1 METIQIEIKSN
12 APQVEKETTSLRQQ
26 VRELRK
32 EMESCAVGTDEYAAA
47 LQKLANVTHDY
58 KDQQEE
64 IRNSAAD
71 LGTVFDNLQSV
82 SSNVAAGF
90 SAVNAITTLFGANS
104 ENLQK
109 VMVKLQA
116 GMALV
121 QGMKGMEGM
130 GKDMKHLI
138 TSIKAMIT
146 STKTQ
151 TAANKALAASEGTVT
166 TATKATSTAMKGLK
180 KAILATGIGIFIVLV
195 GELAAHLEDLV
206 KWFKSNKNEAVDYG
220 KVLDD
225 LTEKHQKQNKELE
238 LKLAKMKLEGKSYE
252 ELYFAQLEHLTAQK
266 LEIQNT
272 LLQIETEQELI
283 NLRKKKNGEL
293 RKKDQEQYDKNKEAI
308 KGYNDALLDLDISIT
323 NLKNNY
329 NDYVNN
335 QTKSSSKLD
344 NSEEKAIQAAKKR
357 ADEYS
362 KMLKKADADWKKYF
376 DDLIKEMKKA
386 QETIKQIGGI
396 FNIEGETD
404 EEIFRVIYGINPD
417 SLKGRLE
424 GIAQSVLSYDLKT
437 LTNAKDS
444 KVSELQTQIEELRA
458 DAQIGVDKL
467 KVLKDKL
474 YEVEVQLTRTRD
486 NSQKEALKAQ
496 KAEILGEIQSI
507 EEEVKATIK
516 QIETAEVNIERI
528 KQAYAKAGND
538 LVQNQ
543 SELSNKLSAIE
554 SKITDDTYDNFTE
567 VSNAAKNL
575 SSTFETQFN
584 ALEYGLKEGLINSD
598 EYYSGL
604 HKIYAQY
611 TSGVKEIEDGFIAQL
626 ENSGQQEEDITLL
639 YATRIAEIRQNYAI
653 KPLEFQKEVGE
664 RFLQELDRQLAAIEN
679 TYFKHSTFLERDVIK
694 WQGTLN
700 TTSGQWSTSLKDR
713 HKNELDILNAQRANE
728 EEYYSKEKGRL
739 VEELNNNMLTVEQRA
754 GLWAQIEQLDADHLV
769 NQADFNAQEKAL
781 NDEWKANLV
790 NTGIEGL
797 NAFASLTSAL
807 NAVSKAQVDEYK
819 RQYEAGEISKE
830 KFEKLQDEEL
840 HKQASLQIAT
850 TVMQTAAGIAT
861 VWAQASKF
869 GIIAGPIIA
878 AIQTAAYVA
887 NMAAQI
893 KSIKTALKAGTAGDT
908 SGGAT
913 PDTSF
918 TLTSPDA
925 YQNTLSDEVQTDLQ
939 ANAKDNQRVYVVSS
953 DISNAQHNEKTTVT
967 TATF

>member
-1 METIQIEIKSN
+1 METIDIQIKSN
-12 APQVEKETTSLRQQ
+12 APEVTKETTSLRQQ
-26 VRELRK
+26 IKELRK

-64 IRNSAAD
+64 IRNSAGD

-90 SAVNAITTLFGANS
+90 SAVNAVTTLFGANS

-109 VMVKLQA
+109 VMVKLQQ

-130 GKDMKHLI
+130 SKDMKHLI
-138 TSIKAMIT
+138 TSVKAMIT
-146 STKTQ
+146 TTKTQ
-151 TAANKALAASEGTVT
+151 TTANKALAASEGTVT

-180 KAILATGIGIFIVLV
+180 TALIATGIGAIIVLV
-195 GELAAHLEDLV
+195 GTLAAHFEDLV
-206 KWFKSNKNEAVDYG
+206 NLLKFNKKEAVDYG

-238 LKLAKMKLEGKSYE
+238 LKLAKMKLMGKSYE
-252 ELYFAQLEHLTAQK
+252 ELYFAQLEHITGQK
-266 LEIQNT
+266 LEIEST
-272 LLQIETEQELI
+272 LKLIELEQDLI
-283 NLRKKKNGEL
+283 ESRSKNGKI
-293 RKKDQEQYDKNKEAI
+293 RKKDREQYENNKVAI
-308 KGYNDALLDLDISIT
+308 EKYKDSIIDLEISIT

-335 QTKSSSKLD
+335 QTNSSSKLD

-376 DDLIKEMKKA
+376 SDLIKEMKKA

-396 FNIEGETD
+396 FNIEGQTD
-404 EEIFRVIYGINPD
+404 EEIFKVIYGINPD

-424 GIAQSVLSYDLKT
+424 GIAQSILSYDLET
-437 LTNAKDS
+437 LTNAKNS
-444 KVSELQTQIEELRA
+444 KISEFETQIEELKA
-458 DAQIGVDKL
+458 DAQIGIDKL
-467 KVLKDKL
+467 KTLKNKL
-474 YEVEVQLTRTRD
+474 DEVEVQLKRTRD
-486 NSQKEALKAQ
+486 NSQKAALTAQ

-543 SELSNKLSAIE
+543 SELSNKLSAVE
-554 SKITDDTYDNFTE
+554 SKITDDTYDNI
-567 VSNAAKNL
+567 VQINNIAKDL

-584 ALEYGLKEGLINSD
+584 ALEYGLKEGLINYD

-611 TSGVKEIEDGFIAQL
+611 TSGVKEIENGFIAQL

-664 RFLQELDRQLAAIEN
+664 RFLQELDSQLAAIEN
-679 TYFKHSTFLERDVIK
+679 EYFKSSTILERDIIK
-694 WQGTLN
+694 WQTTLN
-700 TTSGQWSTSLKDR
+700 TASGQWSTSLWGR
-713 HKNELDILNAQRANE
+713 YQTELSILNAQKANE

-739 VEELNNNMLTVEQRA
+739 LEELNNNMLTAEQRA

-769 NQADFNAQEKAL
+769 NQANFNAKEKEL

-790 NTGIEGL
+790 STSIEGL
-797 NAFASLTSAL
+797 NAFASLTSSL

-819 RQYEAGEISKE
+819 RLYEAGKISKE

-840 HKQASLQIAT
+840 HKQAALQKAT
-850 TVMQTAAGIAT
+850 TIMQTAAGIAT
-861 VWAQASKF
+861 VWAQSSKL
-869 GIIAGPIIA
+869 GVIAGPIIA

-887 NMAAQI
+887 NMIAQL
-893 KSIKTALKAGTAGDT
+893 KSIDTALQAGVAGDT
-908 SGGAT
+908 SGGTSA

-939 ANAKDNQRVYVVSS
+939 ANAKDNQRVYVLES
-953 DISNAQHNEKTTVT
+953 DITSKQDNVKSAVT
-967 TATF
+967 TSTF